1 MLFRSSILLEPK
13 NALSKQYRK
22 LFDMEGVELE
32 FRVDALKA
40 VAKKAMQRRTGAR
53 GLRTI
58 LENVLLETMYE
69 LPSLRNVQ
77 KVLVDEVVIVGD
89 TKPYILY
96 ASEEGRAIAA
106 EERRPTG
113 SDHH

>member
-1 MLFRSSILLEPK
+1 VSILLEPK

-32 FRVDALKA
+32 FRQDALKA
-40 VAKKAMQRRTGAR
+40 VAKKAMQRKTGAR

-58 LENVLLETMYE
+58 LENVLLETMYD
-69 LPSLRNVQ
+69 LPALRNVQ
-77 KVLVDEVVIVGD
+77 KVVVDEAVMNGES
-89 TKPYILY
+89 KPYIVY
-96 ASEEGRAIAA
+96 GNAEEARAAV